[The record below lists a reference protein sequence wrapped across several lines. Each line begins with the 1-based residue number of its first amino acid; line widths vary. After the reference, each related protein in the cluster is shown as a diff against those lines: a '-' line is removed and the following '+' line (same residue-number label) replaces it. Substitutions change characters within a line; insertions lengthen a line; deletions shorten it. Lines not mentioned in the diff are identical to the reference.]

1 MWGDASQPPGWF
13 AVAPRR
19 RIATLFLFGRFVGGG
34 EVAGFI
40 WDKGCVSPEEIR
52 TGKVRVFDDIV

>member
-1 MWGDASQPPGWF
+1 MVRGGPQEKNSDF
-13 AVAPRR
+13 ILV
-19 RIATLFLFGRFVGGG
+19 GRFVGGG